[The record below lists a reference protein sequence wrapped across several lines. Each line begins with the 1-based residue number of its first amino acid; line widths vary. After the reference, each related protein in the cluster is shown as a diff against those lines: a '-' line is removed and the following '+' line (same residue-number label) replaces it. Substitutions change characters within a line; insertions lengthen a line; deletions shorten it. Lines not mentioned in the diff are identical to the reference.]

1 MRAAASSLSAAL
13 VLLALTSAIVVLGAI
28 VEVIGRPT
36 GPETVA
42 RRYFAALELSDVQG
56 ALDEIEPDARPR
68 WAPFVENGVANQ
80 YRVVGIAVR
89 SASLLDRLGGAP
101 PEPTDVTIF
110 LDITQAVDGARWQ
123 ATPRVPLVRLQGR
136 WYLAHPP
143 LAPI

>member
-1 MRAAASSLSAAL
+1 MRGAVNSLSVAL
-13 VLLALTSAIVVLGAI
+13 SLLALALALVVAGAI
-28 VEVIGRPT
+28 GDLLGRST

-42 RRYFAALELSDVQG
+42 KRYFAALEASDVQG
-56 ALDEIEPDARPR
+56 ALEELEPNARSR
-68 WAPFVENGVANQ
+68 WVAFVENGVANE

-89 SASLLDRLGGAP
+89 RPSLLDRLSGVL
-101 PEPTDVTIF
+101 PEPTHVTIF

-123 ATPRVPLVRLQGR
+123 ATPRVPLAHVGGR